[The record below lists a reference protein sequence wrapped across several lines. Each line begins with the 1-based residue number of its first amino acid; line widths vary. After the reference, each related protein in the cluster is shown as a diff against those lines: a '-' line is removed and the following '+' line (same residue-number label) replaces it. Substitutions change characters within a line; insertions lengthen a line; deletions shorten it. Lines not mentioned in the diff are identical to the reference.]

1 MSSEQSNLAS
11 AQSNQKVLDNHSEL
25 KQLKNSNSTLNSAKN
40 QNIQVHQ
47 QQDLEK
53 KSHVEGISNGG
64 VKAYCD
70 SQNQSSNNSIERGG
84 DKHHHQNSSQNQLK
98 HHQHMNYMRSEYG
111 YYFGDNSYI
120 SFCKNHS
127 TKEATKICLH
137 AGCALTREICDY
149 CEKQQPHASHP
160 QSIVDAKKFFV
171 DVELGLKQFR
181 MNSPLMNAS
190 EMLEQARQ
198 FILRHFQSMKNML
211 VEKSHKLVTMLA
223 LIEQTE
229 SAKRTPMKT
238 YELERFI
245 RDVMDIFQIHKSG
258 KLESHHS
265 LQLLDQDIIKE
276 EISSVLFMIRD
287 LENVVRD
294 LHDDFAKALKFGDYG
309 YYAGMERHQNHAG
322 KQQIQNQESKQNH
335 NYNNQATNPSN
346 NGHYETREYSKSV
359 SDNGN
364 KSQNINTSQ
373 GNASAFGQ
381 TAINQ
386 PSSYPHNYD
395 NLQFSK
401 NSYSQLN
408 QKDNSAIKASG
419 NQKGWG
425 QQQFHP
431 TSYNMQADIE
441 NQEGS
446 SNPNQKKNTNQ
457 LAILGSASLIPQTEF
472 SADVFMDPAFLKRPR
487 GRPKG
492 SKCKRKGKYKGKF
505 TDEQKL
511 QILSEVGKSKSVQV
525 IAEKYSIQNSLIR
538 YWARQLKYELDPQTV
553 SSRRPYRTFS
563 REKKKVIVNEA
574 IKRRDIV
581 MVAQEYDVNAQVL
594 KRWILK
600 SAQGILQSQEMR
612 QMMNAVPNIAGDEEE
627 DDNSGDDSDLHS
639 DEEDDDSDDDEEED
653 DDEDEDEMVD
663 EQNQNRD
670 DQLFGRQ
677 NNRTQ
682 DNDSSNNQ
690 FKHGKKIN
698 SPLQKLSKKQLEPH
712 ENNVSNNSNS
722 FNNLYNQ
729 NDAKQKIE
737 VQVEDIEVKYEEN
750 NNTQEQKNK
759 QDQQTN
765 LPQLQNQLSEKD
777 SRKRRKI
784 EEEESEEED
793 SDEEDESEDE
803 EEGDYSSS
811 HNAVSK
817 KQKIETNKS
826 ENDNKQNISPNQ
838 QNGQSSKNKSNMN
851 LIDANI
857 NDILNSD
864 ILKTVGLKNL
874 DLSMDTQAQSEQLL
888 MMQKKIEE
896 ELLKM
901 KQQQK
906 EAKLKKEKSEQ
917 KKQVNLIQ
925 QKQNQQN
932 QQQPQQIS
940 K

>member
-1 MSSEQSNLAS
+1 MSSEQSNLANTQTS
-11 AQSNQKVLDNHSEL
+11 LKVIDNHSEL
-25 KQLKNSNSTLNSAKN
+25 KQLKNSNQSLNSVKN
-40 QNIQVHQ
+40 QNSQVHL
-47 QQDLEK
+47 QQDIEK
-53 KSHVEGISNGG
+53 KSHVEGTSNGD
-64 VKAYCD
+64 KKLFSD
-70 SQNQSSNNSIERGG
+70 IQNQSSNNSIERGG
-84 DKHHHQNSSQNQLK
+84 EKHHHQNSSQNQLK
-98 HHQHMNYMRSEYG
+98 HQHHINYMRNEYD
-111 YYFGDNSYI
+111 YYFGNNSYI

-258 KLESHHS
+258 KLESHYS

-309 YYAGMERHQNHAG
+309 YYAGLERHSNHGG
-322 KQQIQNQESKQNH
+322 KHQIQNQESKQNN
-335 NYNNQATNPSN
+335 NYSNQAFNQSN
-346 NGHYETREYSKSV
+346 HGHHEGREHSKSV
-359 SDNGN
+359 SDHAS
-364 KSQNINTSQ
+364 KSQNFNAFQ
-373 GNASAFGQ
+373 GNASVFGQ
-381 TAINQ
+381 AAINQ

-395 NLQFSK
+395 NLQYSK
-401 NSYSQLN
+401 NNYSQLG
-408 QKDNSAIKASG
+408 QKDNSAIKTQG
-419 NQKGWG
+419 NQKVWG

-431 TSYNMQADIE
+431 SSYNIQADIE
-441 NQEGS
+441 NIEGS
-446 SNPNQKKNTNQ
+446 SNHNQKKNTTNQ
-457 LAILGSASLIPQTEF
+457 VTTIGSANLIPQTEF
-472 SADVFMDPAFLKRPR
+472 NADVLMDPAFLKRPR

-492 SKCKRKGKYKGKF
+492 SKCKRKGKYKGKY
-505 TDEQKL
+505 TDEEKL

-581 MVAQEYDVNAQVL
+581 TVAQEYDVNAQVL

-612 QMMNAVPNIAGDEEE
+612 QMMNAVPNIAGDEE

-639 DEEDDDSDDDEEED
+639 DEEDDDSDDDEEDD
-653 DDEDEDEMVD
+653 DDEDEDEMAD

-670 DQLFGRQ
+670 EQFFGRQ
-677 NNRTQ
+677 NNRIQ

-690 FKHGKKIN
+690 FKHGKKTN
-698 SPLQKLSKKQLEPH
+698 SPSQKPIKKQMEPH
-712 ENNVSNNSNS
+712 ENNTNNNSNS
-722 FNNLYNQ
+722 FNNLYSQ
-729 NDAKQKIE
+729 NEAKQKDE
-737 VQVEDIEVKYEEN
+737 VLIEDIEVKYEEN
-750 NNTQEQKNK
+750 NTQELKNR
-759 QDQQTN
+759 QDQQIN
-765 LPQLQNQLSEKD
+765 QSNMQSQNQQKEKD
-777 SRKRRKI
+777 VRKRRKQ
-784 EEEESEEED
+784 
-793 SDEEDESEDE
+793 EEDESEEDDSEEEDESDE

-811 HNAVSK
+811 ANAPSK
-817 KQKIETNKS
+817 KLKTEASKG
-826 ENDNKQNISPNQ
+826 ENNKQNISPNQ
-838 QNGQSSKNKSNMN
+838 QNGQSNKNRSNMN
-851 LIDANI
+851 IIDANI

-888 MMQKKIEE
+888 LMQKKIEE

-901 KQQQK
+901 KQQQM
-906 EAKLKKEKSEQ
+906 EAKLKKEKSDQ
-917 KKQVNLIQ
+917 KKQLNIIH